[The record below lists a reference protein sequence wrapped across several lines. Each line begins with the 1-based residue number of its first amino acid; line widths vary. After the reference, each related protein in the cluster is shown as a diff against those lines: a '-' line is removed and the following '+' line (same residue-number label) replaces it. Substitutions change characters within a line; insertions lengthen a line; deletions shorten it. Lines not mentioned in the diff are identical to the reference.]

1 VPVFALVM
9 LLARARRLDLP
20 VQAFLAATVS
30 LGAFLLVE
38 VAAFSVT
45 QSSGRLEERNLFY
58 VYPLLLVA
66 LVAWVERG
74 MPRPWRVA
82 APTAAVL
89 AVLPALIPFANDNVF
104 GVSSES
110 DTPTLVA
117 WWYVQHTLVARDRLW
132 LLVLAAGIA
141 VGLVALRLPRRHRAV
156 LPPLVGM
163 ALLLTGHVVLNWNAG
178 LQGGM
183 RAASIGALYQGV
195 TQDHPDWLDRKLGSG
210 AHVTFLWTA
219 GQNPFVLRETQFF
232 NRSVRTI
239 ADVETGA
246 SPERL
251 GEIAVVRDAQGR
263 LRTKAGR
270 LIRSQYVVAP
280 VALDLAGRQ
289 IGIDAP
295 KGLALYRTAGDLRV
309 TAWARGIDPDTW
321 STPNARY
328 TLEPCRGRFLDVT
341 LGSDSKLFILPQR
354 VVARENG
361 RRVGTL
367 RLDPA
372 VPRTTWSLPLRP
384 QAGACRFAFTVTPAA
399 VPGHGDPRRL
409 GARFLEFAT
418 R

>member
-1 VPVFALVM
+1 
-9 LLARARRLDLP
+9 
-20 VQAFLAATVS
+20 
-30 LGAFLLVE
+30 
-38 VAAFSVT
+38 
-45 QSSGRLEERNLFY
+45 
-58 VYPLLLVA
+58 
-66 LVAWVERG
+66 
-74 MPRPWRVA
+74 
-82 APTAAVL
+82 
-89 AVLPALIPFANDNVF
+89 
-104 GVSSES
+104 
-110 DTPTLVA
+110 
-117 WWYVQHTLVARDRLW
+117 
-132 LLVLAAGIA
+132 
-141 VGLVALRLPRRHRAV
+141 V
-156 LPPLVGM
+156 LPPLVGI
-163 ALLLTGHVVLNWNAG
+163 ALLLTGHVVLDWNVG

-195 TQDHPDWLDRKLGSG
+195 TQDHPDWIDRKLGSG

-263 LRTKAGR
+263 LRTKAGG

-309 TAWARGIDPDTW
+309 SAWARGIDPDTW
-321 STPNARY
+321 STPDARY

-361 RRVGTL
+361 NRVGTL

-372 VPRTTWSLPLRP
+372 VPQTTWSLPLRP
-384 QAGACRFAFTVTPAA
+384 RGGMCRFSFAVTPTA
-399 VPGHGDPRRL
+399 VPGHGDPRTL